1 MSNPSSASNPP
12 KKAVCFAKGPSSVT
26 PAQTRSRTHGAA
38 LAGTQPK
45 TVVQQQ
51 MKPIIKTDPDVSAAI
66 REVQSEDQEP
76 YTEDELEDLVNLPTD
91 SEPKDLSDIDSED
104 YDNIDPEQ

>member
-12 KKAVCFAKGPSSVT
+12 KKVVCFAKGPSSVT
-26 PAQTRSRTHGAA
+26 PAQMRSHTHGAA

-51 MKPIIKTDPDVSAAI
+51 MKPIIKTDPDMNAAM
-66 REVQSEDQEP
+66 REVQLEDEEP
-76 YTEDELEDLVNLPTD
+76 YTEDELEDLANLPTD
-91 SEPKDLSDIDSED
+91 SKPEGLGDIDSED